1 LASVIDEFHPALPRS
16 VLLLFIVLNSGF
28 NSDRIPMTLE
38 GRRVL
43 FISYNGMLDPLGQ
56 SQVLPYLR
64 ELAQRGVRF
73 TLLSFERPKAFT
85 PEGVAQCK
93 QLREKLKTQGIEWHW
108 LRYHQ
113 RPSLPATMYDVAAG
127 YRKAARLVRRNRIE
141 MVHARSHIPATIAV
155 ALKRRFGIRMIFDLR
170 GLMAEEYV
178 DAEHWREG
186 GLPYRITK
194 AAERRILTVSDGIVT
209 LTERIWPIIKEWE
222 GLRGRTVHHE
232 VIPCCVDLSLFK
244 FSDEERAQRRSELG
258 LGQRLTL
265 AYSGSLDGWYLT
277 EKMADFFAAF
287 LKQNREAHLLWLTT
301 GSHDRV
307 RQLMQARNVG
317 PENYSVRAAA
327 SAEVPSYLAAADVG
341 LAFIKRCVSKLAS
354 SPTKNGEYLACGL
367 PLVINAGVGDSDL
380 LINQWQAGVL
390 LEDFS
395 EEDYLKAARQIEAV
409 VREPSVRKSARSIA
423 EQVFN
428 LKTIAGE
435 RYASL
440 YEKVLEQD

>member
-1 LASVIDEFHPALPRS
+1 MRRRLPAAFSGYCLI
-16 VLLLFIVLNSGF
+16 LFAGAVRL
-28 NSDRIPMTLE
+28 RWRPAMALE

-64 ELAQRGVRF
+64 ELAKRGAQF

-85 PEGVAQCK
+85 AEGVAHCEE
-93 QLREKLKTQGIEWHW
+93 LREQLKTEGIEWHW

-113 RPSLPATMYDVAAG
+113 RPSIPATIYDVIAG
-127 YRKAARLVRRNRIE
+127 YRKAGVLVRRNRIE
-141 MVHARSHIPATIAV
+141 MVHARGHIPATIALG
-155 ALKRRFGIRMIFDLR
+155 LKRRFGTRMIFDLR

-194 AAERRILTVSDGIVT
+194 AAERRILAATDGIVT
-209 LTERIWPIIKEWE
+209 LTERIWPIIREWE
-222 GLRGRTVHHE
+222 GLRGRAVHHE

-244 FSDEERAQRRSELG
+244 FSDEERTRRRKELG
-258 LGQRLTL
+258 LSDRLVMV
-265 AYSGSLDGWYLT
+265 YSGSLDGWYLT

-307 RQLMQARNVG
+307 RELMRDRNVG
-317 PENYSVRAAA
+317 TDNFSVLSIA
-327 SAEVPSYLAAADVG
+327 SASVPSYLAAADAG
-341 LAFIKRCVSKLAS
+341 LAFIKRCISKVAS

-367 PLVINAGVGDSDL
+367 PLIINAGVGDSDS
-380 LINQWQAGVL
+380 LINEWKAGVL
-390 LEDFS
+390 IEGFTDQ
-395 EEDYLKAARQIEAV
+395 EYEQAGRKIEAMV
-409 VREPSVRKSARSIA
+409 VEPNVRVNARLVA
-423 EQVFN
+423 EELFD
-428 LKTIAGE
+428 LTTIG
-435 RYASL
+435 
-440 YEKVLEQD
+440 

>member
-1 LASVIDEFHPALPRS
+1 MA
-16 VLLLFIVLNSGF
+16 
-28 NSDRIPMTLE
+28 LE

-64 ELAQRGVRF
+64 ELTKRGVQF

-85 PEGVAQCK
+85 PEGIAECK
-93 QLREKLKTQGIEWHW
+93 RLRDKLKTQKIEWHW

-113 RPSLPATMYDVAAG
+113 RPSIPATIYDVAAG
-127 YRKAARLVRRNRIE
+127 YRKAGGLVRRNRIE
-141 MVHARSHIPATIAV
+141 MVHARGHIPATMAL
-155 ALKRRFGIRMIFDLR
+155 ALKRRYGIKMIFDLR

-194 AAERRILTVSDGIVT
+194 AAERRILRATDGIVT
-209 LTERIWPIIKEWE
+209 LTERIWPIISEWE
-222 GLRGRTVHHE
+222 GLRGRTVQHE

-244 FSDEERAQRRSELG
+244 FSDDDRARRRSELG
-258 LGQRLTL
+258 LGDKLTMV
-265 AYSGSLDGWYLT
+265 YSGSLDGWYLT

-307 RQLMQARNVG
+307 RELMRARNVG
-317 PENYSVRAAA
+317 TENYSVHAVA
-327 SAEVPSYLAAADVG
+327 SPDVPSYLAAADVG
-341 LAFIKRCVSKLAS
+341 LAFIKRCVSKIAS

-380 LINQWQAGVL
+380 LINEWKAGVL
-390 LEDFS
+390 IEDFGK
-395 EEDYLKAARQIEAV
+395 EDYEKAAREIDMIIDDND
-409 VREPSVRKSARSIA
+409 VRKKAREVA
-423 EQVFN
+423 ENVFN
-428 LKTIAGE
+428 LETIAGE

-440 YEKVLEQD
+440 YERVLAAD

>member
-1 LASVIDEFHPALPRS
+1 MA
-16 VLLLFIVLNSGF
+16 
-28 NSDRIPMTLE
+28 LE

-64 ELAQRGVRF
+64 ELAKRGVQF
-73 TLLSFERPKAFT
+73 TLLSFERDKAFT
-85 PEGVAQCK
+85 PDGISQCE

-113 RPSLPATMYDVAAG
+113 RPSIPATIYDVLAG
-127 YRKAARLVRRNRIE
+127 IRKAGVLVRRNRIE
-141 MVHARSHIPATIAV
+141 MVHARGHIPATIAL

-194 AAERRILTVSDGIVT
+194 AAERRILAATDGIVT
-209 LTERIWPIIKEWE
+209 LTERIWPVIREWQ
-222 GLRGRTVHHE
+222 GLRGRAVHHE

-244 FSDEERAQRRSELG
+244 FSDEERARRRSELG
-258 LGQRLTL
+258 LGEQFVMV
-265 AYSGSLDGWYLT
+265 YSGSLDGWYLT
-277 EKMADFFAAF
+277 EQMADFFASF
-287 LKQNREAHLLWLTT
+287 LKQKRDAHLLWLTT

-307 RQLMQARNVG
+307 RELMRARNVDAG
-317 PENYSVRAAA
+317 NFSVRAVA
-327 SAEVPSYLAAADVG
+327 SSAVPSYLAAADVG
-341 LAFIKRCVSKLAS
+341 LAFIKRCVSKIAS

-367 PLVINAGVGDSDL
+367 PLVINAGVGDSDV
-380 LINQWQAGVL
+380 LINEWKAGVL
-390 LEDFS
+390 IEDFG
-395 EEDYLKAARQIEAV
+395 EEDYLRAAREIELMAAD
-409 VREPSVRKSARSIA
+409 REARSKARLVA
-423 EQVFN
+423 ERVFN
-428 LKTIAGE
+428 LERVAGE

-440 YEKVLEQD
+440 YEKVLEQDLQDSLHD